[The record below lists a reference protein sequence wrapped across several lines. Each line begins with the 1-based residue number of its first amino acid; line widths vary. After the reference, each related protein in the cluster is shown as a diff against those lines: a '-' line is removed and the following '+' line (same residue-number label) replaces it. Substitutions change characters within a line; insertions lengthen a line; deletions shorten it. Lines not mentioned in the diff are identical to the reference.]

1 MTKEEI
7 IKKYDQKR
15 MGGAQNSASS
25 KSALSKEEII
35 KKYDERQAAKT
46 RERQMIEIANRTPE
60 DILDMTVK
68 SYIPEEYKG
77 KYGKDEKV
85 DVPIWMP
92 WFDRKEIAALNAFGR
107 ENAMTDRAKY
117 LTDEEADFLSWYANQ
132 LRDRSVDPL
141 SMEYM
146 TGLAEE
152 LETREL
158 EAKALEIRKKG
169 DFGNSVY
176 SIFNKAAS
184 GIEGISN
191 VIDKAVLGREI
202 DETPYY
208 TTLGDMRRQKVSE
221 DMSGFGKFLYDTTMS
236 GLDSAVMT
244 GIGLLTGGGS
254 VAATQAISLIGM
266 GSQAMSSTIADSKK
280 RGMSDWKAIANGVVA
295 GAIEAATEKIGIDAL
310 FDTKL
315 FKNAVGS
322 YFFKN
327 IGSNAAEE
335 ALAEALGILSDGI
348 IGQDKSNFKAKIR
361 EYEGKG
367 YSESGAAAMAVLS
380 SLGDTGLAALS
391 GALMGLGFGGVGIAG
406 NTIMTN
412 AYDVRTG
419 RQITELAHA
428 NTDLYGAAK
437 LAQDAEIDKILDAVY
452 KAQEGSRAKYRLTG
466 KLARQTGGVYQ
477 QRQNGRFTPQEMDQQ
492 EIDIRKE
499 DYVQTPFEREYD
511 VYSEKVWTAAAVD
524 LEEEAK
530 ALAAKNAGEDYGEKY
545 EGDTRDAYY
554 KGLANYKNK
563 EKAYQYPLW
572 FEIARKMG
580 QDSNGRSVDEMIK
593 TLPFSDRRGVL
604 SLDTD
609 TIKAAFNDGKRIA
622 DAIAEEQKAAD
633 ERRKRGE
640 ERIAERK
647 KAVEAEKGKES
658 TEGEK
663 TASMT
668 TENKSNVQ
676 VSDEVKK
683 AEAANELSPAQ
694 KTALKKIRQVM
705 KYIPGY
711 EVIVQKGNEYD
722 SKLGNENGY
731 FDPSTRTIYLNIDA
745 GKVTGKIKI
754 RGQDVAVEL
763 YEAALES
770 ALTHEIGHAIRVDSP
785 KLWGELRDFIRT
797 RLYSPSAY
805 ENAVRNRQKQYAAAL
820 GREIGY
826 EYAEEEVICNSL
838 GDILTSE
845 RVMDE
850 LAGTHRNLFARIWRL
865 VKDFFS
871 KILKRMRSMDGDFA
885 YKTTEQRVVEKA
897 LLVERRRLE
906 DLFVKALRDASA
918 TSRATLAIAR
928 NGADGAAAADEL
940 DGIKFSLMEDIS
952 LGESVDKVL
961 SMSDEK
967 AIENKEAGNF
977 VSISKNTPDIILNNV
992 EDAEDLEIIMRFD
1005 SFYLAARHDGAIKGN
1020 YHNFGAIMKELPEI
1034 ISHPLAI
1041 VRMNNKRLNIL
1052 ASVPTA
1058 KGDNTTASIEL
1069 NTVKDVNSKY
1079 SKYNMIVT
1087 LVPSKDNYMRNNL
1100 LNNGVKVEYEK
1111 EDLPQVN
1118 HQLHEWLA
1126 IINERSST
1134 PIIPDS
1140 AEKSNPSD
1148 EKSLENGKRS
1158 LREDFVVGKDLP
1170 TNPTEAKVE
1179 NKVDDLRFSLAY
1191 SDTIAKA
1198 QREYQVR
1205 SMAKIS
1211 AKELDLAIEQT
1222 AEMVS
1227 IMEAYA
1233 DILPQDKVTRKTL
1246 VKNGS
1251 YDYSV
1256 ENTTIC
1262 VRTLA
1267 YNAFVEMVSEKIKRP
1282 LSQME
1287 SFLVSQKLYEI
1298 AKEPQCLYCYV
1309 SLDRKAYNEM
1319 VLRYIE
1325 QRDIAIADYEAA
1337 GKPVINDKLRNDK
1350 SGIYHRFLDGRKD
1363 TDNMWDRYRKW
1374 ITQYNMGIHL
1384 LTAEDVATEKRRA
1397 DLAASGGVN
1406 AEQVTDILKYAQSAS
1421 WAKKQLDYTAYN
1433 GEILKLSPRIVSN
1446 LNKHYGLRWYSF
1458 SDYTAAFIVE
1468 NMQQITDAS
1477 LRGLKGLSY
1486 TKDTDY
1492 ARIFAPTGMNIN
1504 VSVYV
1509 TRDTEGNYVIDERQS
1524 ANLEE
1529 AIALREK
1536 YQNVGIV
1543 AVATDKAGVEWA
1555 LAQEWTDVVIPFHTV
1570 RTGAQVA
1577 EFYDWTVFNE
1587 EQSDSVSDENLWD
1600 RYADSV
1606 AKSDA
1611 AKKKVSKM
1619 IYPSEHQ
1626 NDRSKYLALV
1636 KERGLKPRFSQF
1648 LDNTNYMKLVNE
1660 TRQSE
1665 SATKPL
1671 QPIYDLDAA
1680 KESFGKFVDKGG
1692 YFEGWYN
1699 DGIDAEAEADVVA
1712 ADVLAGKRPDQVDY
1726 AVKNASWERA
1736 MARRKDNRSHGR
1748 YSIKE
1753 SIEGKFSLRDT
1764 LAREQLSAMFYEMA
1778 ASPVEREIVE
1788 KYKAEIV
1795 DIDAKID
1802 ERREILERLSEIEGK
1817 SGFGGERERLE
1828 GRLKGVNAYITG
1840 RDRRL
1845 FELESA
1851 KPFKEMVERYDE
1863 EIRKYRRPSSSS
1875 DGSRLVT
1882 VPRGHYNE
1890 LIAKKRQE
1898 TYYTEEDAAAI
1909 ERKIEGF
1916 DLLSPFNKKKIV
1928 EEFHQGMNAAVTEEE
1943 REGVIRSVSD
1953 HIFNE
1958 LMRTFYGDESDE
1970 GYQGEKTAE
1979 LQEVW
1984 SGVEKAVRE
1993 AYDEGGH
2000 VVAYDKVTRDLDRLV
2015 WTLRNRK
2022 QGAFDKVV
2030 GENGESPM
2038 AMLRELAALEYAG
2051 SFSVKK
2057 MRDLVKQLQA
2067 WYKSDEAKRTLNYGN
2082 QWMPGEWL
2090 EAIAGKLQQIS
2101 EGKGKASV
2109 QELEALKEVF
2119 SYFAGVA
2126 ERYDEYHAN
2135 AKDKKK
2141 LEDIKQYYKDLRAI
2155 DRAAWKLRGIKLGTF
2170 KKAADVDGWHPVRT
2184 LEELINM
2191 EYGGNFLV
2199 SKMREK
2205 VKYLA
2210 EWYGSEAAQEFIK
2223 YTEDK
2228 QAGKYSEEIA
2238 ASMKALAKGKGRA
2251 TVQELQTLA
2260 SVLSY
2265 FHKMA
2270 EGYNKVWAKDKVD
2283 EIVSMQKGLIA
2294 CDREARSIREMK
2306 LGVFDNMA
2314 EIKSEKVMGI
2324 VRELA
2329 KFTYRGTFPV
2339 NKVREKVRKLYAWY
2353 HSEEAKNLLN
2363 SVGEDTGEWSQFVE
2377 NTLFEISE
2385 GEGAMTGDELMAFSK
2400 VLAHFRRIAQSYN
2413 KVWRA
2418 GKWEDALPIAETYIG
2433 KLLEAQKIKGGDVFF
2448 AKVYRTYFNEFADPL
2463 SVVRRYDGYIDGG
2476 YFTDTFLM
2484 FREAAVNLDTTYS
2497 NVMKEYNSF
2506 LAKKENRHYMR
2517 DIQARFVEIYGEKIP
2532 MDQAMS
2538 LYMMLC
2544 QDHALKGFV
2553 THGFQYV
2560 GMNGDMKRAIPL
2572 ENKIKRAV
2580 QDILFDQQTRK
2591 DYGVGDPNANKIV
2604 KEAIADENE
2613 FGTVEKLTIEELRA
2627 AVRPT
2632 LDAIERQLTDAD
2644 IEMLGIIRYVMNG
2657 VLREMKRTTDLERLG
2672 FSNVM
2677 EGFYFPIMRIQK
2689 AQKLEM
2695 MSYHNEL
2702 QSVSNISA
2710 NKSREEGASQALRIY
2725 SIFTIFER
2733 HTRAIVTYATMQHA
2747 VDFYKRIANVSITG
2761 NPNDAQKVATYASE
2775 VWGPKKAETKG
2786 YFEYF
2791 NELIE
2796 DIQGLKTGRDNFIN
2810 RLLGTFRGGM
2820 ATAGIGLN
2828 GKVLLSQWSSYAA
2841 ALPEMSFGSLMKAAA
2856 KRFGIGAKGIF
2867 SKEGRESLIEYG
2879 KIVDKHCPLARVR
2892 HEENYAYLAQ
2902 GVIEKDD
2909 GTVKV
2914 KGKVTE
2920 GLNEFREATMK
2931 PIGWMDR
2938 AVICTLFEA
2947 CKYETATADAPLDS
2961 EENLKAA
2968 GKKLE
2973 EVILNTQQNAL
2984 ATEKS
2989 RAMRSDQELMKGL
3002 VMFSSDS
3009 MRSLSRFL
3017 DYAGEL
3023 HSINRQL
3030 KTFQMS
3036 DAAKETLQSRKK
3048 EVGRKL
3054 RNSIIAIS
3062 ANAIWM
3068 AALTLFFRF
3077 MRGKKIER
3085 EDILEDLA
3093 LDIFTGYFG
3102 GMPLLRDLVDQVT
3115 KGYGVTDSA
3124 LDSIGDFV
3132 GAFTSVFTTISKVI
3146 QGEREWGALVGQ
3158 LRKFAFAIAQVTG
3171 VPVRNVW
3178 NCIYGWIKIISKDAA
3193 DAVDEFLAG

>member
-25 KSALSKEEII
+25 KSALSKEKII

-60 DILDMTVK
+60 EVMKSTYQ

-77 KYGKDEKV
+77 QYGKDEKV

-132 LRDRSVDPL
+132 LRDGSVDPL

-158 EAKALEIRKKG
+158 EEKALQIRKTG

-184 GIEGISN
+184 GIEGISSI
-191 VIDKAVLGREI
+191 IDKAVLGREI
-202 DETPYY
+202 DKTPYY
-208 TTLGDMRRQKVSE
+208 TTLGDIRRQKVSE

-244 GIGLLTGGGS
+244 GIAILTGGGS

-266 GSQAMSSTIADSKK
+266 GSQAMSSVIADSKK
-280 RGMSDWKAIANGVVA
+280 RGLSDGQAILNGVAA
-295 GAIEAATEKIGIDAL
+295 GVIEAITEKMGIDAL
-310 FDTKL
+310 FDSAA
-315 FKNAVGS
+315 FKKNVAGYLVKNVGTNAL
-322 YFFKN
+322 
-327 IGSNAAEE
+327 EE
-335 ALAEALGILSDGI
+335 AIAEAMGIGADRI
-348 IGQDKSNFKAKIR
+348 IAGDKSNFKNTVNEYIEQGMAEGEAVAK
-361 EYEGKG
+361 
-367 YSESGAAAMAVLS
+367 AWLS
-380 SLGDTGLAALS
+380 SVGDVFLAGAS
-391 GALMGLGFGGVGIAG
+391 GALMGLGFGGAGIAG
-406 NTIMTN
+406 NTIKTN
-412 AYDVRTG
+412 AADVQRG

-437 LAQDAEIDKILDAVY
+437 LAEDAEINKILDAVY
-452 KAQEGSRAKYRLTG
+452 KAQEGSRTKYRLTG
-466 KLARQTGGVYQ
+466 KLARKTETASKEYFTDEEAE
-477 QRQNGRFTPQEMDQQ
+477 RFGESYEP
-492 EIDIRKE
+492 
-499 DYVQTPFEREYD
+499 TPFEREYG
-511 VYSEKVWTAAAVD
+511 VYSEKVKTAAAVD

-545 EGDTRDAYY
+545 EGETRDAYY
-554 KGLANYKNK
+554 KGLAKYENK
-563 EKAYQYPLW
+563 GKAYQYPLW

-622 DAIAEEQKAAD
+622 DAIAEEQRAAD

-647 KAVEAEKGKES
+647 RAVEAEKGKES

-663 TASMT
+663 TASET
-668 TENKSNVQ
+668 TENTSNVTI
-676 VSDEVKK
+676 SDDVERS
-683 AEAANELSPAQ
+683 ELSPMQ
-694 KTALKKIRQVM
+694 KKAIAKIKQVM

-711 EVIVQKGNEYD
+711 EVTVQKGHEYD
-722 SKLGNENGY
+722 GKLNDENGY
-731 FDPSTRTIYLNIDA
+731 FDPVKRMIYLNIDA

-763 YEAALES
+763 YDVALES

-785 KLWGELRDFIRT
+785 KLYAELRDFIRT
-797 RLYSPSAY
+797 RLYR
-805 ENAVRNRQKQYAAAL
+805 EGGFQNLVKQRQKQYADVL
-820 GREIGY
+820 GREISY

-897 LLVERRRLE
+897 LLTERRRLE

-952 LGESVDKVL
+952 LGESVDTVL

-1069 NTVKDVNSKY
+1069 NTVKDINSKNT
-1079 SKYNMIVT
+1079 KYNMIVT

-1126 IINERSST
+1126 TINERSST
-1134 PIIPDS
+1134 PIIPDP
-1140 AEKSNPSD
+1140 AKKSNPSD
-1148 EKSLENGKRS
+1148 KKSLDDRKR
-1158 LREDFVVGKDLP
+1158 LLQEDFVVGKDLP
-1170 TNPTEAKVE
+1170 RNPIEAKVE

-1337 GKPVINDKLRNDK
+1337 GKPVVNDKLRNDK

-1433 GEILKLSPRIVSN
+1433 GEILKLSPRIISN

-1509 TRDTEGNYVIDERQS
+1509 TRDANGDYVIDERQS

-1529 AIALREK
+1529 AIALREQ
-1536 YQNVGIV
+1536 YPNVGIV
-1543 AVATDKAGVEWA
+1543 AVATDTAGVEWA

-1626 NDRSKYLALV
+1626 NDRAKYLALV

-1648 LDNTNYMKLVNE
+1648 LDNPNYMKLVNE

-1665 SATKPL
+1665 SETKPL
-1671 QPIYDLDAA
+1671 QPIYDLEAA

-1699 DGIDAEAEADVVA
+1699 DGIDAETEADVVA

-1753 SIEGKFSLRDT
+1753 SLEGKFSLRDT
-1764 LAREQLSAMFYEMA
+1764 LAREQLSEMFYEMA
-1778 ASPVEREIVE
+1778 ATPVEREIVE

-1795 DIDAKID
+1795 NIDAKID

-1817 SGFGGERERLE
+1817 SGFSGERSRLE

-1851 KPFKEMVERYDE
+1851 RPFREMVERYDAE
-1863 EIRKYRRPSSSS
+1863 LAKKREYAPKALSN
-1875 DGSRLVT
+1875 SRYTYVN
-1882 VPRGHYNE
+1882 RGKYNE
-1890 LIAKKRQE
+1890 LIAKERGGKV
-1898 TYYTEEDAAAI
+1898 YTLKDAQ
-1909 ERKIEGF
+1909 KIEGTIPGF
-1916 DLLSPFNKKKIV
+1916 DKLSRRKKNII
-1928 EEFHQGMNAAVTEEE
+1928 EEELWQGMNAAQTEKAL
-1943 REGVIRSVSD
+1943 EGVMRSVGNMIFEELSQSVKLENPEYAEIEQTLLYLSGYVQRLTFSD
-1953 HIFNE
+1953 EMKGEIRHR
-1958 LMRTFYGDESDE
+1958 LDESGVKSFMGRWQNKKSDGKAVSAEVFVTDFAREVDGYAYLEDMNAADALFEIDE
-1970 GYQGEKTAE
+1970 LYGRLKNVDENVDAFYNASTDE
-1979 LQEVW
+1979 LQAIRDSIDE
-1984 SGVEKAVRE
+1984 SLRE
-1993 AYDEGGH
+1993 AFAEGG
-2000 VVAYDKVTRDLDRLV
+2000 KTS
-2015 WTLRNRK
+2015 
-2022 QGAFDKVV
+2022 
-2030 GENGESPM
+2030 ES
-2038 AMLRELAALEYAG
+2038 
-2051 SFSVKK
+2051 
-2057 MRDLVKQLQA
+2057 
-2067 WYKSDEAKRTLNYGN
+2067 EAKQKVNEVMSYH
-2082 QWMPGEWL
+2082 
-2090 EAIAGKLQQIS
+2090 
-2101 EGKGKASV
+2101 KA
-2109 QELEALKEVF
+2109 
-2119 SYFAGVA
+2119 
-2126 ERYDEYHAN
+2126 
-2135 AKDKKK
+2135 
-2141 LEDIKQYYKDLRAI
+2141 
-2155 DRAAWKLRGIKLGTF
+2155 
-2170 KKAADVDGWHPVRT
+2170 
-2184 LEELINM
+2184 
-2191 EYGGNFLV
+2191 
-2199 SKMREK
+2199 
-2205 VKYLA
+2205 
-2210 EWYGSEAAQEFIK
+2210 
-2223 YTEDK
+2223 
-2228 QAGKYSEEIA
+2228 
-2238 ASMKALAKGKGRA
+2238 
-2251 TVQELQTLA
+2251 TLA
-2260 SVLSY
+2260 L
-2265 FHKMA
+2265 
-2270 EGYNKVWAKDKVD
+2270 
-2283 EIVSMQKGLIA
+2283 
-2294 CDREARSIREMK
+2294 DREARSIRDMK
-2306 LGVFDNMA
+2306 RGTFDNA
-2314 EIKSEKVMGI
+2314 TEIKGDRVMDLL
-2324 VRELA
+2324 RELA
-2329 KFTYRGTFPV
+2329 KFEYRGTFSV
-2339 NKVREKVRKLYAWY
+2339 NNFREKVRGLNEWY
-2353 HSEEAKNLLN
+2353 HSDNAKNLLN
-2363 SVGEDTGEWSQFVE
+2363 KTKTEDGEYSEFIADTLQ
-2377 NTLFEISE
+2377 EISN
-2385 GEGAMTGDELMAFSK
+2385 GKGRVTADELWAFSK
-2400 VLAHFRRIAQSYN
+2400 VLAHFRRIAEGYN

-2418 GKWEDALPIAETYIG
+2418 GKWEDALPIAQKYVG
-2433 KLLEAQKIKGGDVFF
+2433 KLKIAESLKGKDFF
-2448 AKVYRTYFNEFADPL
+2448 LWKAYRAYYNEFADPL
-2463 SVVRRYDGYIDGG
+2463 SVVRRYDGYIEGG
-2476 YFTDTFLM
+2476 YFTDMFLM
-2484 FREAAVNLDTTYS
+2484 FRDAAAALEVTYS
-2497 NVMKEYNSF
+2497 DVMKGYHEF
-2506 LAKKENRHYMR
+2506 LDKKENKHYLR
-2517 DIQARFVEIYGEKIP
+2517 DLQARYVDIYDKRIP
-2532 MDQAMS
+2532 MDQALS
-2538 LYMMLC
+2538 LYMMLR
-2544 QDHALKGFV
+2544 QDHALMGFV
-2553 THGFQYV
+2553 TKGVQFKGFDDNVQ
-2560 GMNGDMKRAIPL
+2560 MARALTSKANI
-2572 ENKIKRAV
+2572 EIKR
-2580 QDILFDQQTRK
+2580 QLFQRQLEE
-2591 DYGVGDPNANKIV
+2591 DYGISTT
-2604 KEAIADENE
+2604 EAEQRARDAV
-2613 FGTVEKLTIEELRA
+2613 TVDTFKVEQMSIEELRA
-2627 AVRPT
+2627 AVKPT
-2632 LDAIERQLTDAD
+2632 MDAIKEKMIDAD
-2644 IEMLGIIRYVMNG
+2644 RELLSIIEKSMNG
-2657 VLREMKRTTDLERLG
+2657 ELREMKRTTDLERLG

-2677 EGFYFPIMRIQK
+2677 EGFYFPIKRADTAEKVETI
-2689 AQKLEM
+2689 A
-2695 MSYHNEL
+2695 YHDEL

-2710 NKSREEGASQALRIY
+2710 NKSREIGARQPLRVE
-2725 SIFTIFER
+2725 SIIKTYER
-2733 HTRAIVTYATMQHA
+2733 HARAIVTYATMQQA
-2747 VDFYKRIANVSITG
+2747 VDFYDRIYNVSITG
-2761 NPNDAQKVATYASE
+2761 DPNDAEKVASVARE
-2775 VWGPKKAETKG
+2775 VWGERNRETKG
-2786 YFEYF
+2786 NHAFF
-2791 NELIE
+2791 KELIA
-2796 DIQGLKTGRDNFIN
+2796 DIQGLKTGKDSFLNQIVGA
-2810 RLLGTFRGGM
+2810 LRGGM

-2841 ALPEMSFGSLMKAAA
+2841 ALPEVGFKSLAKAA
-2856 KRFGIGAKGIF
+2856 KHIGFTANSIF
-2867 SKEGRESLIEYG
+2867 TKEGRAALREYG
-2879 KIVDKHCPLARVR
+2879 KIVDRWCPLARVR
-2892 HEENYAYLAQ
+2892 HEDNYAYLAQ
-2902 GVIEKDD
+2902 GVIERED

-2920 GLNEFREATMK
+2920 GLNEFRETTMK

-2947 CKYETATADAPLDS
+2947 CKYDTATEAAPYGS

-2968 GKKLE
+2968 GEKLT

-2989 RAMRSDQELMKGL
+2989 RAMRSDQEWIKGL
-3002 VMFSSDS
+3002 VMFSADS
-3009 MRSLSRFL
+3009 MRSLSRLL
-3017 DYAGEL
+3017 DNAGEL

-3036 DAAKETLQSRKK
+3036 DAARARLESRKK
-3048 EVGRKL
+3048 TVAKKL
-3054 RNSIIAIS
+3054 WKSIWAIS
-3062 ANAIWM
+3062 SNAIWM

-3077 MRGKKIER
+3077 MRGKTIKR
-3085 EDILEDLA
+3085 EDVIEDLA
-3093 LDIFTGYFG
+3093 MDIFTGFFG
-3102 GMPLLRDLVDQVT
+3102 GMPLIRDLVDLVT
-3115 KGYGVTDSA
+3115 KGWGLTDSA
-3124 LDSIGDFV
+3124 LDSLTDFV
-3132 GAFTSVFTTISKVI
+3132 GQVVSVYTTIRKVI
-3146 QGEREWGALVGQ
+3146 NGEKEWGALVGA

-3171 VPVRNVW
+3171 IPVRNVW
-3178 NCIYGWIKIISKDAA
+3178 NCIYGWIKIISEDAA
-3193 DAVDEFLAG
+3193 DAVDGFLAG

>member
-25 KSALSKEEII
+25 KSALSKEEVI

-46 RERQMIEIANRTPE
+46 RERQMIEIASRTPE
-60 DILDMTVK
+60 EVMKSTYQ

-77 KYGKDEKV
+77 TFENVNIRDSEKIEILKNTMGADVFNYNDIAEHMTEDELKLLKKIHEENGLDILSGDSKHNAYIKGLREEIDRRRIETAAYNARKNDGLLGKVGTSVKSVGNNLMSVATMEGV
-85 DVPIWMP
+85 G
-92 WFDRKEIAALNAFGR
+92 NAI
-107 ENAMTDRAKY
+107 N
-117 LTDEEADFLSWYANQ
+117 
-132 LRDRSVDPL
+132 
-141 SMEYM
+141 
-146 TGLAEE
+146 GL
-152 LETREL
+152 
-158 EAKALEIRKKG
+158 
-169 DFGNSVY
+169 
-176 SIFNKAAS
+176 
-184 GIEGISN
+184 
-191 VIDKAVLGREI
+191 LGHEI

-208 TTLGDMRRQKVSE
+208 QTMAEVQRQAVSE
-221 DMSGFGKFLYDTTMS
+221 DMSGFGKFLYNTGMS
-236 GLDSAVMT
+236 MADSAVMT
-244 GIGLLTGGGS
+244 AIGALIGGGAGA
-254 VAATQAISLIGM
+254 AATKVAEAVTMIGM
-266 GSQAMSSTIADSKK
+266 GSQAMSSTIADAKQRGKDDVNAVLQGVLAGIAEAYFEK
-280 RGMSDWKAIANGVVA
+280 RGLG
-295 GAIEAATEKIGIDAL
+295 AL
-310 FDTKL
+310 FDSET
-315 FKNAVGS
+315 FKKSIGKYLLANVFQNAV
-322 YFFKN
+322 
-327 IGSNAAEE
+327 EE
-335 ALAEALGILSDGI
+335 AETEAANI
-348 IGQDKSNFKAKIR
+348 IADSFIEFDKSNFNKAMQ
-361 EYEGKG
+361 EYKSQGM
-367 YSESGAAAMAVLS
+367 SDAGAAGRALLS
-380 SLGDTGLAALS
+380 SLGDVALSAAS
-391 GALMGLGFGGVGIAG
+391 GALMGLGSGGAGVVGH
-406 NTIMTN
+406 TIKTN

-437 LAQDAEIDKILDAVY
+437 LAEDAEINKILDAVY
-452 KAQEGSRAKYRLTG
+452 KAKEGSRAKYRLTG

-492 EIDIRKE
+492 EIDIKKE
-499 DYVQTPFEREYD
+499 EYVESPFEREYG
-511 VYSEKVWTAAAVD
+511 VYSEKVGTAAAVD

-530 ALAAKNAGEDYGEKY
+530 ALAAKDAGEDYGEKY
-545 EGDTRDAYY
+545 EGETRDAYY

-593 TLPFSDRRGVL
+593 TLPFSDRKGVL
-604 SLDTD
+604 YLDTD

-622 DAIAEEQKAAD
+622 EEIAEEQKAAD

-647 KAVEAEKGKES
+647 RAVEAEKGKES

-663 TASMT
+663 TTST
-668 TENKSNVQ
+668 TGENKSNVQ

-711 EVIVQKGNEYD
+711 EVIVQKANEYD

-785 KLWGELRDFIRT
+785 KLWSELRDFIRT
-797 RLYSPSAY
+797 QLYR
-805 ENAVRNRQKQYAAAL
+805 EGGFQNLVKQRQRQYAAAL

-871 KILKRMRSMDGDFA
+871 KILKRMRGMDGDFS
-885 YKTTEQRVVEKA
+885 YKTPEQKIVEKK
-897 LLVERRRLE
+897 LLTERRRLE

-918 TSRATLAIAR
+918 TSKATLA
-928 NGADGAAAADEL
+928 
-940 DGIKFSLMEDIS
+940 
-952 LGESVDKVL
+952 LGKSEAQKNVAKS
-961 SMSDEK
+961 S
-967 AIENKEAGNF
+967 ENATETAENAE
-977 VSISKNTPDIILNNV
+977 NTQ
-992 EDAEDLEIIMRFD
+992 
-1005 SFYLAARHDGAIKGN
+1005 K
-1020 YHNFGAIMKELPEI
+1020 
-1034 ISHPLAI
+1034 
-1041 VRMNNKRLNIL
+1041 
-1052 ASVPTA
+1052 TA
-1058 KGDNTTASIEL
+1058 TQPQK
-1069 NTVKDVNSKY
+1069 
-1079 SKYNMIVT
+1079 
-1087 LVPSKDNYMRNNL
+1087 
-1100 LNNGVKVEYEK
+1100 NNGL
-1111 EDLPQVN
+1111 D
-1118 HQLHEWLA
+1118 
-1126 IINERSST
+1126 
-1134 PIIPDS
+1134 
-1140 AEKSNPSD
+1140 
-1148 EKSLENGKRS
+1148 NGKRS

-1337 GKPVINDKLRNDK
+1337 GKPVVNDKLRNDK

-1529 AIALREK
+1529 AIALREQ
-1536 YQNVGIV
+1536 YPNVGIV
-1543 AVATDKAGVEWA
+1543 AVATDTEGVEWA

-1626 NDRSKYLALV
+1626 NDRAKYLALV

-1648 LDNTNYMKLVNE
+1648 LDNPNYMKLVNE

-1665 SATKPL
+1665 SETKPL
-1671 QPIYDLDAA
+1671 QPIYDLEAA

-1736 MARRKDNRSHGR
+1736 MERRKDNRSHGR

-1753 SIEGKFSLRDT
+1753 SLEGKFSLRDT

-1778 ASPVEREIVE
+1778 ATPVEREIVE
-1788 KYKAEIV
+1788 KYQAEIV
-1795 DIDAKID
+1795 NIDAKID

-1851 KPFKEMVERYDE
+1851 KPFKEMVERYDAE
-1863 EIRKYRRPSSSS
+1863 LAKKRESAPKALSSSRYAYV
-1875 DGSRLVT
+1875 SRG
-1882 VPRGHYNE
+1882 RYNE
-1890 LIAKKRQE
+1890 LIAKEKGEKFYTQKDAQVVEKRI
-1898 TYYTEEDAAAI
+1898 A
-1909 ERKIEGF
+1909 GF
-1916 DLLSPFNKKKIV
+1916 DKLSRRKKNIIV
-1928 EEFHQGMNAAVTEEE
+1928 DELWQGMNAAKTEAE
-1943 REGVIRSVSD
+1943 REGVIRSVRD
-1953 HIFNE
+1953 MIFAEIERSAKIENPE
-1958 LMRTFYGDESDE
+1958 YADIEQTLLYLSGYVQRLSFTDEMKGEIRHKLDESGAKSFMGRWQNKKSDGKAVPAETFVTDFAREVDGYAYLEDMNAADALFEIDE
-1970 GYQGEKTAE
+1970 LYGRLKNVDETVDAFYDASSAE
-1979 LQEVW
+1979 LQAILDNIEE
-1984 SGVEKAVRE
+1984 SVRE
-1993 AYDEGGH
+1993 AFQEGGH
-2000 VVAYDKVTRDLDRLV
+2000 EVTPGNG
-2015 WTLRNRK
+2015 TLTAQAIK
-2022 QGAFDKVV
+2022 Q
-2030 GENGESPM
+2030 
-2038 AMLRELAALEYAG
+2038 RE
-2051 SFSVKK
+2051 
-2057 MRDLVKQLQA
+2057 
-2067 WYKSDEAKRTLNYGN
+2067 EAKAR
-2082 QWMPGEWL
+2082 
-2090 EAIAGKLQQIS
+2090 A
-2101 EGKGKASV
+2101 
-2109 QELEALKEVF
+2109 KE
-2119 SYFAGVA
+2119 
-2126 ERYDEYHAN
+2126 
-2135 AKDKKK
+2135 
-2141 LEDIKQYYKDLRAI
+2141 
-2155 DRAAWKLRGIKLGTF
+2155 
-2170 KKAADVDGWHPVRT
+2170 
-2184 LEELINM
+2184 
-2191 EYGGNFLV
+2191 
-2199 SKMREK
+2199 
-2205 VKYLA
+2205 
-2210 EWYGSEAAQEFIK
+2210 
-2223 YTEDK
+2223 
-2228 QAGKYSEEIA
+2228 
-2238 ASMKALAKGKGRA
+2238 
-2251 TVQELQTLA
+2251 
-2260 SVLSY
+2260 
-2265 FHKMA
+2265 
-2270 EGYNKVWAKDKVD
+2270 KVD
-2283 EIVSMQKGLIA
+2283 EVMSYHKATLA
-2294 CDREARSIREMK
+2294 ADREARSIRDLK
-2306 LGVFDNMA
+2306 RGTFDNA
-2314 EIKSEKVMGI
+2314 TEIKGDRVMELL
-2324 VRELA
+2324 RELG
-2329 KFTYRGTFPV
+2329 KFEYRGTFSV
-2339 NKVREKVRKLYAWY
+2339 NNFREKVRGLNEWY
-2353 HSEEAKNLLN
+2353 HSDNAKNLLN
-2363 SVGEDTGEWSQFVE
+2363 KTKTEDGEYSEFIA
-2377 NTLFEISE
+2377 NTLQQISS
-2385 GEGAMTGDELMAFSK
+2385 GKGRVTADELWAFSK
-2400 VLAHFRRIAQSYN
+2400 VLAHFRRIAEGYN

-2418 GKWEDALPIAETYIG
+2418 GKWEDALPIAQRYVGTL
-2433 KLLEAQKIKGGDVFF
+2433 KLSRDLKGANTFF
-2448 AKVYRTYFNEFADPL
+2448 QKVYRMYFNEFADPL
-2463 SVVRRYDGYIDGG
+2463 SVVRRYDGYIEDG
-2476 YFTDTFLM
+2476 YFTDMFLM
-2484 FREAAVNLDTTYS
+2484 FRDAAVELETTHS
-2497 NVMKEYNSF
+2497 DVMKDYHTF
-2506 LAKKENRHYMR
+2506 LDKKENKHYLR
-2517 DIQARFVEIYGEKIP
+2517 DLQERYVEVYGERIP
-2532 MDQAMS
+2532 MEQALS
-2538 LYMMLC
+2538 LYMMLR
-2544 QDHALKGFV
+2544 QDHALMGFVDGGVQYKGFD
-2553 THGFQYV
+2553 
-2560 GMNGDMKRAIPL
+2560 GDMHMARSLASKANIEL
-2572 ENKIKRAV
+2572 KIQLMAKEVA
-2580 QDILFDQQTRK
+2580 K
-2591 DYGVGDPNANKIV
+2591 DYGISM
-2604 KEAIADENE
+2604 KEAEAKARE
-2613 FGTVEKLTIEELRA
+2613 TVTSDTFKTEDMTIDELRA
-2627 AVRPT
+2627 AVKPT
-2632 LDAIERQLTDAD
+2632 MDAIKEKMTDAD
-2644 IEMLGIIRYVMNG
+2644 RELLSIIEKSMNG
-2657 VLREMKRTTDLERLG
+2657 TLRELKRATDLERLG

-2677 EGFYFPIMRIQK
+2677 QGFYFPIKRAGTAEK
-2689 AQKLEM
+2689 VETLA
-2695 MSYHNEL
+2695 YNDEL

-2710 NKSREEGASQALRIY
+2710 NKSREQGARQPLRID
-2725 SIFTIFER
+2725 SIIKTYER
-2733 HTRAIVTYATMQHA
+2733 HAKAIVTYATMQQA
-2747 VDFYKRIANVSITG
+2747 VDFYDRIYNVSVTG
-2761 NPNDAQKVATYASE
+2761 NPNDAEKVATAANE
-2775 VWGPKKAETKG
+2775 VWGPRKAETRGNHAFFK
-2786 YFEYF
+2786 
-2791 NELIE
+2791 ELIA
-2796 DIQGLKTGRDNFIN
+2796 DIQGLKTGKESIFNDMVG
-2810 RLLGTFRGGM
+2810 LLRGGM

-2867 SKEGRESLIEYG
+2867 SKEGREALIEYG
-2879 KIVDKHCPLARVR
+2879 KIVDEYCPLARVR

-2938 AVICTLFEA
+2938 AVVCTLFEA

-3048 EVGRKL
+3048 EVGSKL

-3171 VPVRNVW
+3171 IPVRNVW
-3178 NCIYGWIKIISKDAA
+3178 NCIYGWINIFSKDTA
-3193 DAVDEFLAG
+3193 DAIEGFLAG

>member
-46 RERQMIEIANRTPE
+46 RERQMIEIASRTPE
-60 DILDMTVK
+60 EVMKSTYQ

-77 KYGKDEKV
+77 KFDESAKPAMF
-85 DVPIWMP
+85 DWP
-92 WFDRKEIAALNAFGR
+92 WNDKRDHAIAYANNVGR
-107 ENAMTDRAKY
+107 IPRNLAKY
-117 LTDEEADFLSWYANQ
+117 MTDEEVDLLIYLENEKKAFESLDYLTSLTEQ
-132 LRDRSVDPL
+132 LEDRAFKTKQ
-141 SMEYM
+141 Y
-146 TGLAEE
+146 
-152 LETREL
+152 ETQ
-158 EAKALEIRKKG
+158 KNDGFWDKVG
-169 DFGNSVY
+169 Y
-176 SIFNKAAS
+176 SISSLGDQAMS
-184 GIEGISN
+184 GIEGVQNLIN
-191 VIDKAVLGREI
+191 PLLGKEI
-202 DETPYY
+202 DENPYY
-208 TTLGDMRRQKVSE
+208 TTLSQIKRSAVSE

-244 GIGLLTGGGS
+244 GIALLTGGGS

-266 GSQAMSSTIADSKK
+266 GSQAMSSVIADSKK
-280 RGMSDWKAIANGVVA
+280 RGLSDGQAILNGVAA
-295 GAIEAATEKIGIDAL
+295 GVIEAITEKMGIDAL
-310 FDTKL
+310 FDSAA
-315 FKNAVGS
+315 FK
-322 YFFKN
+322 KN
-327 IGSNAAEE
+327 VAGYLVKNVGSNALEE
-335 ALAEALGILSDGI
+335 SIAEALGIGADRI
-348 IGQDKSNFKAKIR
+348 IAGDKSNFKNTVNEYIEQGMNEGEAVAK
-361 EYEGKG
+361 
-367 YSESGAAAMAVLS
+367 AWLS
-380 SLGDTGLAALS
+380 SVGDVFLAGAS

-406 NTIMTN
+406 NTIKTN
-412 AYDVRTG
+412 ATDVRRG

-428 NTDLYGAAK
+428 NKDLYGAAK
-437 LAQDAEIDKILDAVY
+437 LAEDAEINKILDAVY

-466 KLARQTGGVYQ
+466 KLARQTGKAYDNVQEQG
-477 QRQNGRFTPQEMDQQ
+477 FTPA
-492 EIDIRKE
+492 EIERFGE
-499 DYVQTPFEREYD
+499 SYEPTPFEREYG
-511 VYSEKVWTAAAVD
+511 VYSEKVGTAAAVD
-524 LEEEAK
+524 LDEEAK
-530 ALAAKNAGEDYGEKY
+530 ALATKYPGEDYGEKY
-545 EGDTRDAYY
+545 EGETRDAYY
-554 KGLANYKNK
+554 KGLAKYENK
-563 EKAYQYPLW
+563 GKAYQYPLW

-622 DAIAEEQKAAD
+622 EEIAEEQKAAD

-647 KAVEAEKGKES
+647 KAVEDEKGKES

-663 TASMT
+663 TASVT
-668 TENKSNVQ
+668 TENTSNVTI
-676 VSDEVKK
+676 SDDVEPS
-683 AEAANELSPAQ
+683 ELSPMQ
-694 KTALKKIRQVM
+694 KKAIAKIKQVM

-711 EVIVQKGNEYD
+711 EVTVQKGHEYD
-722 SKLGNENGY
+722 GKLNDENGY
-731 FDPSTRTIYLNIDA
+731 FDPVKRMIYLNIDA

-763 YEAALES
+763 YDVALES

-785 KLWGELRDFIRT
+785 KLYAELRDFIRT
-797 RLYSPSAY
+797 KLYR
-805 ENAVRNRQKQYAAAL
+805 EGGFQNLVKQRQQQYADVL
-820 GREIGY
+820 GREISY
-826 EYAEEEVICNSL
+826 EYAAEEVICNSL

-906 DLFVKALRDASA
+906 DLFAKALRDASA
-918 TSRATLAIAR
+918 TSKATLA
-928 NGADGAAAADEL
+928 
-940 DGIKFSLMEDIS
+940 
-952 LGESVDKVL
+952 LGKNETQKNVQKST
-961 SMSDEK
+961 
-967 AIENKEAGNF
+967 ENSAKSSENAE
-977 VSISKNTPDIILNNV
+977 NTQ
-992 EDAEDLEIIMRFD
+992 
-1005 SFYLAARHDGAIKGN
+1005 K
-1020 YHNFGAIMKELPEI
+1020 
-1034 ISHPLAI
+1034 
-1041 VRMNNKRLNIL
+1041 
-1052 ASVPTA
+1052 TA
-1058 KGDNTTASIEL
+1058 TQPQK
-1069 NTVKDVNSKY
+1069 
-1079 SKYNMIVT
+1079 
-1087 LVPSKDNYMRNNL
+1087 
-1100 LNNGVKVEYEK
+1100 NNGL
-1111 EDLPQVN
+1111 D
-1118 HQLHEWLA
+1118 
-1126 IINERSST
+1126 
-1134 PIIPDS
+1134 
-1140 AEKSNPSD
+1140 
-1148 EKSLENGKRS
+1148 NGKRS

-1337 GKPVINDKLRNDK
+1337 GKPVVNDKLRNDK

-1433 GEILKLSPRIVSN
+1433 GEILKLSPRIISN

-1509 TRDTEGNYVIDERQS
+1509 TRDANGDYVIDERQS

-1529 AIALREK
+1529 AIALREQ
-1536 YQNVGIV
+1536 YPNVGIV
-1543 AVATDKAGVEWA
+1543 AVATDTAGVEWA

-1626 NDRSKYLALV
+1626 NNRAKYLALV

-1648 LDNTNYMKLVNE
+1648 LDNPNYMKLVNE

-1665 SATKPL
+1665 SETKPL
-1671 QPIYDLDAA
+1671 QPIYDLEAA

-1753 SIEGKFSLRDT
+1753 SLEGKFSLRDT

-1778 ASPVEREIVE
+1778 ATPVEREIVE

-1795 DIDAKID
+1795 NIDAKID

-1817 SGFGGERERLE
+1817 SGFSGERSRLE

-1863 EIRKYRRPSSSS
+1863 EIQKYRRPSSSS

-1958 LMRTFYGDESDE
+1958 LTRTFYGDESDE

-2506 LAKKENRHYMR
+2506 LAKKENQHYMR

-2644 IEMLGIIRYVMNG
+2644 IEMLGIIRYVMND

-2725 SIFTIFER
+2725 SIFSIFER

-2841 ALPEMSFGSLMKAAA
+2841 ALPEMNFGSLMKAAA

-2867 SKEGRESLIEYG
+2867 SKEGREALIEYG
-2879 KIVDKHCPLARVR
+2879 KIVDEYCPLARVR

-2938 AVICTLFEA
+2938 AVVCTLFEA

-3146 QGEREWGALVGQ
+3146 QGEREWGSLVGQ

-3171 VPVRNVW
+3171 IPVRNVW
-3178 NCIYGWIKIISKDAA
+3178 NCIYGWINIFSKDTA
-3193 DAVDEFLAG
+3193 DAIEGFLAG